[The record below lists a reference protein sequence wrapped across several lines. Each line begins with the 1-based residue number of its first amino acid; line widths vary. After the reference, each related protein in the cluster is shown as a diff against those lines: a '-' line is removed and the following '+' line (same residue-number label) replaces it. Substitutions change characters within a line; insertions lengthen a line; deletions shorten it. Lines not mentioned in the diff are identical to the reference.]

1 MKLKQNQ
8 QKKTKQTNKQKQSKK
23 QTKQTKQAN
32 KRHIYV
38 PFVHKEAM
46 SDLNM
51 EHHFCQIYVR
61 ITHFKYPRY

>member
-8 QKKTKQTNKQKQSKK
+8 QNKTNKQTNKNKAKNKQSK
-23 QTKQTKQAN
+23 QQAN

-38 PFVHKEAM
+38 PFVNKEAM

-51 EHHFCQIYVR
+51 EHHLCQIYVR

>member
-1 MKLKQNQ
+1 MYETETKPP
-8 QKKTKQTNKQKQSKK
+8 KKTKKQKQKQKQSKK

-38 PFVHKEAM
+38 PFVHKEVM

-51 EHHFCQIYVR
+51 EH
-61 ITHFKYPRY
+61 